1 MREKRLLDVFM
12 RNDQIYGQRERGF
25 TLIELILVIIVL
37 AILGAVVSIG
47 INSLSTIRLNN
58 AVGKVVADLRYAQQM
73 AATTRSR
80 HGITIDPAL
89 QQQYSVRAD
98 CGIDGVCGNADDTA
112 QTAGVDT
119 LIQDPTNL
127 GNTFVVNFGTYQ
139 QGQLAGVQFNSL
151 TPFCPAGCGACQATL
166 EFNGRGAPTDTG
178 GVEWPCDVTVVLTHS
193 GAADQTITITANT
206 GKVSG

>member
-1 MREKRLLDVFM
+1 MQYPQLYKEKGV
-12 RNDQIYGQRERGF
+12 
-25 TLIELILVIIVL
+25 TLIELALVIVVIGIL
-37 AILGAVVSIG
+37 AAVVNLG
-47 INSLSTIRLNN
+47 INSLATIRLNN
-58 AVGKVVADLRYAQQM
+58 AVGKVVADLRYAQQR

-89 QQQYSVRAD
+89 QQQYSVRVD
-98 CGIDGVCGNADDTA
+98 CGIDGICGNVDDTA

-127 GNTFVVNFGTYQ
+127 GNTFVVNFDTYQ

-166 EFNGRGAPTDTG
+166 EFNGRGAPTNTS
-178 GVEWPCDVTVVLTHS
+178 GVEWACDVTVVLTHS
-193 GAADQTITITANT
+193 GAANQTITITANT
-206 GKVSG
+206 GRVS